1 MIYYLMEA
9 NLSSDSLCKLD
20 LRNPISLNND
30 LQIDRGS
37 CSCLY
42 CLRKEELFLEKMV
55 R

>member
-9 NLSSDSLCKLD
+9 NLSSDSLYQLD
-20 LRNPISLNND
+20 LKPLHFLNND

-42 CLRKEELFLEKMV
+42 CLRKGELFLEKMV